1 MFESKFLLKMIVGI
15 GVPNGT
21 HAAQDFI
28 ISYRQVENELITI
41 LFDLDSQKL
50 ISDIKN
56 IESRSNKIVIN
67 PFSTCRYDIIKSWA
81 ACVPFGTPI
90 PTIIFNKNLLSNI

>member
-1 MFESKFLLKMIVGI
+1 MFESKFLLKMMVGI

-28 ISYRQVENELITI
+28 ISYRQVENGLITI
-41 LFDLDSQKL
+41 LFNLDSIFL
-50 ISDIKN
+50 MCDIDFC
-56 IESRSNKIVIN
+56 ESRSNKIVIN

-81 ACVPFGTPI
+81 TCVPFGTPI